1 MLLESKNFVA
11 KGKKLRLEPKL
22 LKLRFHVGIFNF
34 IVENITFLKLAR
46 PETIWGPWEAPHKNV
61 AWSDLYLI
69 KPQLTDMANMQPA

>member
-22 LKLRFHVGIFNF
+22 LNRGLRFHVGSFSF

-46 PETIWGPWEAPHKNV
+46 PETIWGP
-61 AWSDLYLI
+61 
-69 KPQLTDMANMQPA
+69 

>member
-22 LKLRFHVGIFNF
+22 LKLRFHAGIFNF

-46 PETIWGPWEAPHKNV
+46 PETIWGP
-61 AWSDLYLI
+61 
-69 KPQLTDMANMQPA
+69 